1 MYRKVIVTGDI
12 IEVYEME
19 KAPHNPH
26 ENCSDK
32 HDSYSEHLA
41 DTSLYRYNPETRE
54 NAAQAMKEW
63 TKNKL
68 KEKVD
73 RKEERRKQTLRD
85 AKNTARRIA
94 LNNFDSS
101 SLFVTL
107 TYAEN
112 MTDIGQ
118 ADKDFAQFVQLLNED
133 FDKKHKYF
141 AVREFQDRG
150 AIHYHMLIDLD
161 ITWDRDDKERRE
173 YFERLVHDIYWHHG
187 WVDLKRLD
195 YYEEGRK
202 KRKMYNP
209 EGTVDNVGA
218 YIVKYM
224 DIDDGRLKGHKAYL
238 TSAGLERPK
247 VYTGIE
253 AEAVIAAYEL
263 DTKKETFTN
272 SYESEYL
279 GKIVYKEHNPKRKIN
294 KELILDK
301 IS

>member
-1 MYRKVIVTGDI
+1 MYKKVIVTGNI
-12 IEVYEME
+12 IEIYEME
-19 KAPHNPH
+19 KAPHNPW
-26 ENCSDK
+26 ENT
-32 HDSYSEHLA
+32 HDGHDQFSEHLL
-41 DTSLYRYNPETRE
+41 DSTLFRYNPETRE
-54 NAAQAMKEW
+54 KEAERMKEW
-63 TKNKL
+63 TKNKQ

-73 RKEERRKQTLRD
+73 RKEERRLQTLRD
-85 AKNTARRIA
+85 AKNTGRRLA

-107 TYAEN
+107 TYAKNMEN
-112 MTDIGQ
+112 INE
-118 ADKDFAQFVQLLNED
+118 ADKDFAEFIQLLNED
-133 FDKKHKYF
+133 FGKKHKYF

-150 AIHYHMLIDLD
+150 AIHYHMLIDLN

-173 YFERLVHDIYWHHG
+173 YFERLVHEIYWRHG

-195 YYEEGRK
+195 YYEEGKK
-202 KRKMYNP
+202 KRKMYNE

-224 DIDDGRLKGHKAYL
+224 DIDDVRLKGHKAYL

-247 VYTGIE
+247 VYTGLAADLI
-253 AEAVIAAYEL
+253 IQAYEL
-263 DTKKETFTN
+263 DIKKETFTN

-279 GKIVYKEHNPKRKIN
+279 GKIVYKEHNPNRKIN
-294 KELILDK
+294 KEEILDK